1 MARIPLFPLPLVVFP
16 GGRLPLKIFEPRYVD
31 MIGRCMREEA
41 GFGIVMIRKGQQ
53 VMQGRDAALP
63 SICTVGTY
71 MRIIDFDR
79 RDDGLLSIMVEGDVK
94 VKIRDNSSQD
104 DGLMLGDVEFLP
116 LDEDL
121 PVPEALDHLGT
132 LLERFAEHEM
142 VQQLGITINYE
153 SAAEVGARLTE
164 LLPCPDLVKQFL
176 FELAD
181 PVERLEQIDQ
191 VVREMQDTQ

>member
-41 GFGIVMIRKGQQ
+41 GFGIVMIRRGQQ
-53 VMQGRDAALP
+53 VLQGPGAALP

-94 VKIRDNSSQD
+94 VSIRDNRSQD

-116 LDEDL
+116 LDEDV
-121 PVPEALDHLGT
+121 PVPEALEHLGT
-132 LLERFAEHEM
+132 MLERFAEHEM
-142 VQQLGITINYE
+142 VRQLGLTINYE
-153 SAAEVGARLTE
+153 SAAQVSARLTE
-164 LLPCPDLVKQFL
+164 LLPCPDPVKQFL
-176 FELAD
+176 LELSD
-181 PVERLEQIDQ
+181 PIERLEQIDQ
-191 VVREMQDTQ
+191 VVREIQDEQ